1 MGNSK
6 TNSACRVP
14 LNDDKQE
21 KANRRNAQ
29 LRRQSMR
36 ASATPNR
43 SRHSLGSQ
51 DSPHTPAMDQD
62 IDMPDVTGTAVT
74 PMKRPVPILANFEE
88 WTKLATDN
96 VCSRILRDRPVWG

>member
-1 MGNSK
+1 M
-6 TNSACRVP
+6 P

-21 KANRRNAQ
+21 KANRRHAQ
-29 LRRQSMR
+29 LQRESIR

-43 SRHSLGSQ
+43 YRRSLASQ
-51 DSPHTPAMDQD
+51 DSPHTPGMDED
-62 IDMPDVTGTAVT
+62 IDMPDITGTAVT

-96 VCSRILRDRPVWG
+96 VRGTRLQHDGFVG